1 MPIGLAAADRAGQLD
16 GSRVQQEFFSQRGLA
31 CVRVRNDGERAA
43 ALYFLLERRTRNG
56 GVDLT

>member
-1 MPIGLAAADRAGQLD
+1 VPIGLAAADGAGQLD

-43 ALYFLLERRTRNG
+43 ALDFLLERRIRDCG
-56 GVDLT
+56 FDLT